1 MFGTGDLSDS
11 MALLSCKNPYFDWLR
26 VKPVTAE
33 ASKGTQCVMVML
45 DYVSSYIMME
55 GLRDWMAGKM
65 V

>member
-33 ASKGTQCVMVML
+33 ASKGTQCAPAHTKPRLGVCGRL
-45 DYVSSYIMME
+45 HFY
-55 GLRDWMAGKM
+55 L
-65 V
+65 